1 MREERRFRQLG
12 TVCRIA
18 IEAPEAKSLLDQ
30 VGNLL
35 KYYEMIFS
43 AHLPD
48 SELSQLN
55 RSAGKFPFPA
65 SADLFELVSYGK
77 KHSLAPH
84 SQLNIALGPLVQ
96 AWQIG
101 FSGASKPSQ
110 AAIDH
115 LLTLCQPQDILL
127 SPHQQSV
134 FLARSGMA
142 LDLGALAKGYIA
154 DRLMEHLLS
163 AGATSVLI
171 DLGGNVLTHGQPFST
186 ASKWQVGVQKPF
198 APRGQTIGRVTM
210 GNQALVTSGTYE
222 RFFEANGRAY
232 HHILD
237 RQTGYP
243 METEMV
249 SLTILSDSTLR
260 AETYSSQ
267 FFGLPIPQALHLVNQ
282 TDSIEGLM
290 LTSDYRCFLSDG
302 MKAHFIPQYH

>member
-12 TVCRIA
+12 TICHIA
-18 IEAPEAKSLLDQ
+18 IEAPEAGSLLDQ
-30 VGNLL
+30 TGDLL
-35 KYYEMIFS
+35 KSYEMVFS
-43 AHLPD
+43 AHLPA
-48 SELSQLN
+48 SELNQLN
-55 RSAGKFPFPA
+55 QSAGKSPFTA
-65 SADLFELVSYGK
+65 SAELFELVSYGK
-77 KHSLAPH
+77 KHSLALH
-84 SQLNIALGPLVQ
+84 SQLNIALGPLIQ

-101 FSGASKPSQ
+101 FVGATKPSQ
-110 AAIDH
+110 ATIDQ
-115 LLTLCQPQDILL
+115 LLDLCQPKDILL
-127 SPHQQSV
+127 NSRQQSV

-154 DRLMEHLLS
+154 DRLLEHLLS

-171 DLGGNVLTHGQPFST
+171 DLGGNVITHGQPFST
-186 ASKWQVGVQKPF
+186 TSKWQVGVQLPF
-198 APRGQTIGRVTM
+198 APRGQAMGRVTM
-210 GNQALVTSGTYE
+210 GNQALVTSGIYE

-249 SLTILSDSTLR
+249 SLTILSDSALR

-267 FFGLPIPQALHLVNQ
+267 FFGLPIPQALHLIKQ
-282 TDSIEGLM
+282 TDSIEGLI

-302 MKAHFIPQYH
+302 MKVHFIPQYH